1 MAVGEPSLDIVVPCY
16 NEEAVLNETFRQLSG
31 LMADMIKHRE
41 VSADSR
47 LYFVDDGS
55 RDSTW
60 SMIKARSMSDR
71 LVCGV
76 KLSRNRG
83 HQNALLAGLE
93 KTTGEIAVTVDA
105 DLQDDIQV
113 IRKMV
118 AEYRSGSD
126 IVYGV
131 RSSRESDTFFK
142 RHTAQLFYKLMN
154 RFGVTTIYNH
164 ADYRLM
170 SRRAIESLAQFDE
183 RNMYLRGIIPL
194 IGFKA
199 SIVAYER
206 RERFA
211 GESKYPLS
219 KMLSLALDGITSF
232 STTPLKMITML
243 GFLVFAGSILASIAV
258 IWIRFSL
265 HTMPTG
271 WASTVLPL
279 FLLGGIQI
287 LCIGVLGIY
296 LGKVYTE
303 VKGRPRFFIE
313 EVSGQKIVSMNQAEV
328 QSNNNHEEANV

>member
-1 MAVGEPSLDIVVPCY
+1 MNKLKLPGIHCIIRPLESPLDGIVVAPTLDIVVPCF
-16 NEEAVLNETFRQLSG
+16 NEEAVLDETFRQLSG
-31 LMADMIKHRE
+31 LLADMVKNRG
-41 VSADSR
+41 VSPDSR

-55 RDSTW
+55 RDATW
-60 SMIKARSMSDR
+60 SMIKGRSASDH

-93 KTTGEIAVTVDA
+93 VSTGEIVITVDA
-105 DLQDDIQV
+105 DLQDDIHV
-113 IRKMV
+113 IPRMV
-118 AEYRSGSD
+118 ADYRSGSD

-131 RSSRESDTFFK
+131 RSSRGNDTFFK

-170 SRRAIESLAQFDE
+170 SRRAIESLSKFDE

-194 IGFKA
+194 IGFRT
-199 SIVAYER
+199 SVVAYER

-232 STTPLKMITML
+232 STMPLKMITMV
-243 GFLVFAGSILASIAV
+243 GFLFLRAPF
-258 IWIRFSL
+258 WHR
-265 HTMPTG
+265 
-271 WASTVLPL
+271 LPL
-279 FLLGGIQI
+279 FGFGSACTRCRQD
-287 LCIGVLGIY
+287 G
-296 LGKVYTE
+296 
-303 VKGRPRFFIE
+303 PRRYCHFSCL
-313 EVSGQKIVSMNQAEV
+313 VGCRSCV
-328 QSNNNHEEANV
+328 